1 MKHTTLKDISKV
13 LNLSIS
19 AVSKALKG
27 SADISDSTRKT
38 VLGMAKKMN
47 YFPNLNAINLKTQQT
62 KTIGVIIPSILNQ
75 FFSKVLIGIIE
86 EAEKHG
92 YLVITLQSNEKFELE
107 KKQLQLVMQKQVD
120 GILISLSNQTNRCNH
135 IDSIIQNGVPIVMF
149 DKINKLVKCSKIF
162 IDDKQ
167 AAYNA
172 VTYLIEKGYRRIAHF
187 RGSLTPQNSIDRFLG
202 YRKALLD
209 NGIEFDSSL
218 VFLCENNDDFSD
230 GFNNT
235 QKLLKE
241 KIDIDAIFA
250 VTDLVAVGI
259 IDCLKKNNIK
269 IPDDI
274 AVFGFSDWFMSSI
287 ITPTLSTIQQ
297 PGFEMGKMA
306 TETLIKEIENKN
318 SKASSSI
325 ENIVLSTSL
334 VIRNST

>member
-13 LNLSIS
+13 LNISIS

-27 SADISDSTRKT
+27 SKDIGVSTRKT
-38 VLGMAKKMN
+38 VLRMAEKMN
-47 YFPNLNAINLKTQQT
+47 YIPNSNAINLKTQQT

-86 EAEKHG
+86 KAEKHG

-120 GILISLSNQTNRCNH
+120 GILISLSNQTNRCKH

-162 IDDKQ
+162 IDDQQ

-187 RGSLTPQNSIDRFLG
+187 RGSLTPQNSIDRYLG

-209 NGIEFDSSL
+209 NGIDFDSSL
-218 VFLCENNDDFSD
+218 VYLCENNDDFSD
-230 GFNNT
+230 GFNYA
-235 QKLLKE
+235 QKLLIE
-241 KIDIDAIFA
+241 KSDIDAIFA

-259 IDCLKKNNIK
+259 IECFKKNNIK

-306 TETLIKEIENKN
+306 TEMLIKEIENNN
-318 SKASSSI
+318 SKTPSTFQ
-325 ENIVLSTSL
+325 NVVLPTSL
-334 VIRNST
+334 IIRNST